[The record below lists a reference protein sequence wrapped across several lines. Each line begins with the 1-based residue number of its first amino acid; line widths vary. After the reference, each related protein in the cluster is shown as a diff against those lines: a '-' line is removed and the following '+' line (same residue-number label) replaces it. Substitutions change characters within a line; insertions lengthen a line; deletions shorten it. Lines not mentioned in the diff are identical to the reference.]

1 MFVLL
6 IISGF
11 FILLQVFLEKLKVR
25 KILTI
30 SCIFNKKNHIMTG
43 SLKKGSKMAF
53 LKSGIF
59 QLFCSVLIAFFIE
72 PYLSIFSISFFFS
85 LSLILKDFLMI
96 ILPFIIFFCLSSVL
110 SNFKSSAPLL
120 VLGVVVFVI
129 LSNMLTVL
137 SAYSVGYFL
146 LPQICGEKCLIIS
159 NLETKINPLF
169 RIPIQSF
176 IKNEYA
182 LLSGVLVG
190 LIIPFLKECHQARVA
205 HFLSRGKSFS
215 TYILKKCFIPFL
227 PIYVFGFVLKLH
239 FDGAL
244 TTLLDSYG
252 KIFCINLIL
261 IVVYILLMYLV
272 ASNFS
277 FKKALVYIQ
286 NMLPAGL
293 TGLSTMSSMAALPI
307 TLKATEENTNN
318 EDFSEFIVPSTANI
332 HMVGDGLNIALTAI
346 ALLLMTR
353 CEFPALGAYMIFVL
367 HYCIVKFSGV
377 GVPGGGVL
385 VILPVVQTYLGL
397 NSELTSLLAT
407 IYILQDA
414 ILTSAN
420 VMANGAFAIITHTV
434 FKKLKLIKE

>member
-1 MFVLL
+1 
-6 IISGF
+6 
-11 FILLQVFLEKLKVR
+11 
-25 KILTI
+25 
-30 SCIFNKKNHIMTG
+30 MT
-43 SLKKGSKMAF
+43 F

-59 QLFCSVLIAFFIE
+59 QLFLSVFLAFFIV
-72 PYLSIFSISFFFS
+72 PYLSIYHISFFYS
-85 LSLILKDFLMI
+85 LSLVLKDFLMI

-110 SNFKSSAPLL
+110 SGFKSSAPLL
-120 VLGVVVFVI
+120 VLGVIIFVI
-129 LSNMLTVL
+129 LSNMMTVL
-137 SAYSVGYFL
+137 TAYGVGYFL
-146 LPQICGEKCLIIS
+146 LPEICREKCILIS
-159 NLETKINPLF
+159 NLESKIEPLF
-169 RIPIQSF
+169 RLPIQSI

-182 LLSGVLVG
+182 LLLGVIVG
-190 LIIPFLKECHQARVA
+190 LITTFLQSHQQQKIAR
-205 HFLSRGKSFS
+205 FLNKGKHNS
-215 TYILKKCFIPFL
+215 TLILKKCFIPFL

-244 TTLLDSYG
+244 SSLLDSYG
-252 KIFCINLIL
+252 KIFCINLAL
-261 IVVYILLMYLV
+261 IIGYVFVMYLI
-272 ASNFS
+272 AARFS
-277 FKKALVYIQ
+277 FKKTFFYIQ

-307 TLKATEENTNN
+307 TLKATEDNTNN
-318 EDFSEFIVPSTANI
+318 EEFSEFIIPSTANI

-353 CEFPALGAYMIFVL
+353 CDFPLFSTYMVFVL

-420 VMANGAFAIITHTV
+420 VMANGAFAIIVHNV
-434 FKKLKLIKE
+434 FKKIKLIKT